1 MFYRQLS
8 QLYQGLGPIDPPP
21 HYEPEAMKFPEPL
34 KPPTLPY
41 YKFDP
46 SAAPPWEQPGWRAP
60 ELVVFRLKD
69 SQLTE
74 IRNSATKGIE
84 HSKVTSVD
92 TLVGLLARCLSE
104 IEPETKP
111 IDTMAYL
118 INVRAFIA
126 SPVSWLIFPS
136 TAEWVYTQTT
146 QWLTRSFIF
155 Q

>member
-69 SQLTE
+69 TQLTE